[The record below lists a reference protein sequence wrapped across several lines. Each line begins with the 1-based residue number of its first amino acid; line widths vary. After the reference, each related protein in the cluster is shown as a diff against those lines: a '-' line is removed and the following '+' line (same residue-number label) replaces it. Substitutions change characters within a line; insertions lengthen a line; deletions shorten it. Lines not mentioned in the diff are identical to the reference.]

1 MKGVH
6 LLQNSLPSRIGYA
19 CLTLDLPMQGYR
31 TCKQKNATPELLYTL
46 IGHNLDYLEAQL
58 LYNQSEGINLFRISS
73 EIIPFGSSP
82 VNTLPWWEIFAPQ
95 FAKLATLITSSQA
108 RVSMHPGQ
116 YTVIN
121 SPNSDVVERAVADL
135 VYHVHFL
142 EALQTSTEHKIIL
155 HVGGVYGDR
164 PEAMARFATQY
175 EKLPPNVLSRL
186 IIENDDKSY
195 PIGDVLELGHM
206 LHIPVVYDNLHNA
219 VLATDRSVDDRTWI
233 REARATWSKKDGNQ
247 KIHYSQQDPKKKVS
261 SHSESIEI
269 TDFIAFYEQLASF
282 PPDVM
287 LEVKDKNRSAVAC
300 VKALKQISIDSLKKA
315 GKLQAEWK

>member
-1 MKGVH
+1 
-6 LLQNSLPSRIGYA
+6 
-19 CLTLDLPMQGYR
+19 MQGYR

-58 LYNQSEGINLFRISS
+58 HYNQSEGINLFRISS
-73 EIIPFGSSP
+73 DIIPFGSSP
-82 VNTLPWWEIFAPQ
+82 VNTLLWWEIFEPQ
-95 FAKLATLITSSQA
+95 FERLAAVIAGSQA

-116 YTVIN
+116 YTVLN

-135 VYHVHFL
+135 AYHAQFL
-142 EALQTSTEHKIIL
+142 DALQTNSEHKIIL

-175 EKLPPNVLSRL
+175 EKLPTNVLSRL
-186 IIENDDKSY
+186 VIENDDKSY

-219 VLATDRSVDDRTWI
+219 VLATDRSVDDKTWI
-233 REARATWSKKDGNQ
+233 REARATWSKQDGNQ
-247 KIHYSQQDPKKKVS
+247 KIHYSQQDSKKRAG
-261 SHSESIEI
+261 SHSESIEVS
-269 TDFIAFYEQLASF
+269 DFVAFYEQLAPT

-300 VKALKQISIDSLKKA
+300 VKALKQISIDSLTKA